1 METKEKVLGTLKKS
15 DNPLK
20 SGEIAEISGVDK
32 KEVDKAIKV
41 LKTEGLIESPKRCF
55 YSAK

>member
-1 METKEKVLGTLKKS
+1 MEPKEKVLDTLKKA

-20 SGEIAEISGVDK
+20 SGEIADMSGMDK

-41 LKTEGLIESPKRCF
+41 LKTEGLMESPKRC
-55 YSAK
+55 YYTVN